1 MTLEKHCESRHCS
14 FKAVTVDN
22 GIGINQKSSR
32 GQQGGATIAD
42 VARDSGFS
50 PMTVSRVINGE
61 KNVKDSTREAVL
73 AAVEKLKYSPNLAAR
88 TLAGAEPIRIA
99 MLYGNPSFAYLSR
112 LLVGTLEQARKSHVQ
127 LIIEQCDSEQ
137 GIYDVFNDLIE
148 GGVDGLVLSAPLCDS
163 AAVLAL
169 LEKTDVP
176 CVGITNWAPLGKMSV
191 VRIDDIEAA
200 ATMTRHLISLGHKR
214 IGFVKGN
221 PEQKASPQRLKG
233 FEMAMAEAGLLVD
246 PALVVHGLFTYRSGL
261 QAAEQ
266 LLDLPNPPTAIFA
279 SNDDMAAAVVTVAH
293 RRHLDV
299 PHDLTVCG
307 FDDTDFALSIWP
319 ELTTIHQPIADMSR
333 TAVEIVVERIR
344 EKRSGRAPKREDR
357 LLDFTFIRRESDA
370 APNSK

>member
-1 MTLEKHCESRHCS
+1 
-14 FKAVTVDN
+14 
-22 GIGINQKSSR
+22 
-32 GQQGGATIAD
+32 
-42 VARDSGFS
+42 
-50 PMTVSRVINGE
+50 
-61 KNVKDSTREAVL
+61 
-73 AAVEKLKYSPNLAAR
+73 LKYSPNLAAR

-127 LIIEQCDSEQ
+127 LIIERCESEQ
-137 GIYDVFNDLIE
+137 GIFDVFNDLVE
-148 GGVDGLVLSAPLCDS
+148 GGVDGIVLSAPLCDS
-163 AAVLAL
+163 ATVLEL

-233 FEMAMAEAGLLVD
+233 FEMAMAEAGLPVD

-279 SNDDMAAAVVTVAH
+279 SNDDMAAAVITVAH

-299 PHDLTVCG
+299 PRDLTVCG

-370 APNSK
+370 APNS

>member
-1 MTLEKHCESRHCS
+1 M
-14 FKAVTVDN
+14 
-22 GIGINQKSSR
+22 NQKSPR
-32 GQQGGATIAD
+32 AQQGGATIAD
-42 VARDSGFS
+42 VARESGFS

-73 AAVEKLKYSPNLAAR
+73 KAVEKLNYSPNLAAR

-127 LIIEQCDSEQ
+127 LIIEQCDNEQ
-137 GIYDVFNDLIE
+137 DIYDVFGDVME
-148 GGVDGLVLSAPLCDS
+148 SGVDGIVLSAPLCDS
-163 AAVLAL
+163 AKVLEL
-169 LEKTDVP
+169 IEKTDVA
-176 CVGITNWAPLGKMSV
+176 CVAVANWCPPGKMSI
-191 VRIDDIEAA
+191 VRIDDVEAA

-221 PEQKASPQRLKG
+221 PEQKASPERLKG
-233 FEMAMAEAGLLVD
+233 FNMAMAEAGLPVD

-261 QAAEQ
+261 EAAE
-266 LLDLPNPPTAIFA
+266 LLLNLPNPPTAIFA
-279 SNDDMAAAVVTVAH
+279 SNDDMAAAVITVAH

-299 PHDLTVCG
+299 PKDLTVCG

-333 TAVEIVVERIR
+333 TAVEILVDRIR
-344 EKRSGRAPKREDR
+344 AKRAGRPPKREDR
-357 LLDFTFIRRESDA
+357 LMDFTFIRRESDA
-370 APNSK
+370 PPSSV